1 MVCLDGFTGF
11 TPTQYQ
17 FIEQL
22 LCVARKVYI
31 SVTIAPGES
40 VLKVGAEHKLF
51 HMSQK
56 TICRLRKLAKEH
68 RVEVEEDIW
77 VGEDFEKTR
86 FAMAPGVRVL
96 EEQLFRYPFSP
107 CHEKVED
114 VTIHVLKQPE
124 EEVAFAVEQISNLL
138 RKEDCRYRDIAV
150 VARRSR
156 SVWKTCKRTF
166 CTK

>member
-1 MVCLDGFTGF
+1 MLTKVTKESEILKDSVVCLDGFTGF

-77 VGEDFEKTR
+77 VG
-86 FAMAPGVRVL
+86 
-96 EEQLFRYPFSP
+96 
-107 CHEKVED
+107 
-114 VTIHVLKQPE
+114 
-124 EEVAFAVEQISNLL
+124 
-138 RKEDCRYRDIAV
+138 
-150 VARRSR
+150 
-156 SVWKTCKRTF
+156 
-166 CTK
+166 

>member
-1 MVCLDGFTGF
+1 MLTKVTKESEILKDSVVCLDGFTGF

-40 VLKVGAEHKLF
+40 VLKVGAAHKLF

-56 TICRLRKLAKEH
+56 TICRLRKLAKGH

-77 VGEDFEKTR
+77 V
-86 FAMAPGVRVL
+86 
-96 EEQLFRYPFSP
+96 
-107 CHEKVED
+107 
-114 VTIHVLKQPE
+114 
-124 EEVAFAVEQISNLL
+124 
-138 RKEDCRYRDIAV
+138 
-150 VARRSR
+150 
-156 SVWKTCKRTF
+156 
-166 CTK
+166 